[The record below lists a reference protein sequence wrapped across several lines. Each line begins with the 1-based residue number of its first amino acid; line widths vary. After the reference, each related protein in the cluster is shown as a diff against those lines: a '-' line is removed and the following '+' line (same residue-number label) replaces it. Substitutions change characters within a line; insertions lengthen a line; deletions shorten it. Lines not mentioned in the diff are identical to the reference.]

1 MTVPNQLSNTPVSLP
16 DSLEDAI
23 EQAINAIAAGLDAG
37 ISHLSIDLRFQ
48 ELKTL
53 AVAEFFARY
62 FAQRY
67 GANWSAIFA
76 DAGAAALAQRDWVDL
91 PMNAR
96 RINEG
101 RAAIRPEDQAVL
113 LISPTS
119 MEVEQVE
126 KLLELAG
133 DRPVVLLNPRLENA
147 EVGVGLAARRMRE
160 RFVNRF
166 TVAYYLQ
173 PLPLGA
179 VWRCY
184 PQGWQVWQQLP
195 DGAGDVRMQCVAE
208 TDQRPSGDDVDR
220 LFRRNSGQGTSSLLD
235 KLQQFISALAR

>member
-1 MTVPNQLSNTPVSLP
+1 MNIPNQSPINSVSLP
-16 DSLEDAI
+16 DSLEQAI
-23 EQAINAIAAGLDAG
+23 EQAINAITAGLESG
-37 ISHLSIDLRFQ
+37 ISCLSVDLRFQ

-53 AVAEFFARY
+53 AVAEY
-62 FAQRY
+62 FAQYFTKRY

-76 DAGAAALAQRDWVDL
+76 DAGSAALAQRDWVDVT
-91 PMNAR
+91 MNAR

-166 TVAYYLQ
+166 EVGYYLQ

-184 PQGWQVWQQLP
+184 PQGWQVWQQLADS
-195 DGAGDVRMQCVAE
+195 DGNVSMQCIAT